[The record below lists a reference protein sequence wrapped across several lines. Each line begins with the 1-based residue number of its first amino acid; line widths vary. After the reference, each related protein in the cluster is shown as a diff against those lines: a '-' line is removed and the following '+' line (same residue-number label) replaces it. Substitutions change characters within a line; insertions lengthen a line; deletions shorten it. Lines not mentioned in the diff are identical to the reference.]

1 MSSMRRRQF
10 LRGLGGIT
18 VGLPFLET
26 FAPRRAAAQDATT
39 PRRLVI
45 FFNSNGVN
53 MDKWFPTTPYG
64 ALTSASLMGT
74 GLEPLASYAPRILL
88 PRGIHQVPRGFMRD
102 PGGGDDHAR
111 GVGCKFTAAPL
122 ADTTER
128 YATGVSVDQVIAKA
142 INPGGQAAF
151 NLMVGYRSKDVLGC

>member
-10 LRGLGGIT
+10 LRGLGGVA

-26 FAPRRAAAQDATT
+26 FAPRKAAAQDATT
-39 PRRLVI
+39 PKRLVI

-53 MDKWFPTTPYG
+53 MEKWFPTTPYG

-88 PRGIHQVPRGFMRD
+88 PRGIHQVPRWVSMRW
-102 PGGGDDHAR
+102 
-111 GVGCKFTAAPL
+111 
-122 ADTTER
+122 
-128 YATGVSVDQVIAKA
+128 
-142 INPGGQAAF
+142 
-151 NLMVGYRSKDVLGC
+151 